1 MLRHEFHPGK
11 LVLGLFLLIAAIA
24 YAGDAGGIW
33 DTPWF
38 VAFPLLLAGLLLG
51 GAAAAVAYG
60 IRGRPGHR
68 STRRSTRRSTD
79 SPTDRSADSST
90 DRSADRPA
98 DHIPGRPADR
108 SPDDSKD
115 G

>member
-38 VAFPLLLAGLLLG
+38 VVFPLLLAGLLLG
-51 GAAAAVAYG
+51 GGAAAVSYG
-60 IRGRPGHR
+60 IRGRPAARTADSGQR
-68 STRRSTRRSTD
+68 STES
-79 SPTDRSADSST
+79 
-90 DRSADRPA
+90 
-98 DHIPGRPADR
+98 
-108 SPDDSKD
+108 
-115 G
+115 

>member
-11 LVLGLFLLIAAIA
+11 LVLGLFLLIAALA

-38 VAFPLLLAGLLLG
+38 VAFPLMLAGLLLG

-60 IRGRPGHR
+60 IRGR
-68 STRRSTRRSTD
+68 STARTANRTT
-79 SPTDRSADSST
+79 A
-90 DRSADRPA
+90 RPA
-98 DHIPGRPADR
+98 DHPTDHIADR
-108 SPDDSKD
+108 TADRRSDDSRD
-115 G
+115 A

>member
-11 LVLGLFLLIAAIA
+11 LVLGLFLLIAAVA

-51 GAAAAVAYG
+51 GAAAAVSCG
-60 IRGRPGHR
+60 IRGRPAAR
-68 STRRSTRRSTD
+68 
-79 SPTDRSADSST
+79 
-90 DRSADRPA
+90 
-98 DHIPGRPADR
+98 PGRPADR
-108 SPDDSKD
+108 TPGGPADDSTD
-115 G
+115 A

>member
-51 GAAAAVAYG
+51 GAAAAVSHG
-60 IRGRPGHR
+60 IRGRPAARAAG
-68 STRRSTRRSTD
+68 
-79 SPTDRSADSST
+79 RSADDST
-90 DRSADRPA
+90 DA
-98 DHIPGRPADR
+98 
-108 SPDDSKD
+108 
-115 G
+115 

>member
-24 YAGDAGGIW
+24 YAGDAGGLW

-51 GAAAAVAYG
+51 GATAAVAYG

-68 STRRSTRRSTD
+68 STRHSTRH
-79 SPTDRSADSST
+79 ST
-90 DRSADRPA
+90 DRSPGPSTDLPA

-108 SPDDSKD
+108 SPDDSTD

>member
-38 VAFPLLLAGLLLG
+38 VAFPLLLAGLLLA
-51 GAAAAVAYG
+51 GAAAAVSYG
-60 IRGRPGHR
+60 IRGRPTARAKGR
-68 STRRSTRRSTD
+68 SDSTE
-79 SPTDRSADSST
+79 A
-90 DRSADRPA
+90 
-98 DHIPGRPADR
+98 
-108 SPDDSKD
+108 
-115 G
+115 

>member
-33 DTPWF
+33 ETPWF

-51 GAAAAVAYG
+51 GAAAAVSYG
-60 IRGRPGHR
+60 IRGRPTARAADG
-68 STRRSTRRSTD
+68 SSRRTAS
-79 SPTDRSADSST
+79 RSADSST
-90 DRSADRPA
+90 DA
-98 DHIPGRPADR
+98 
-108 SPDDSKD
+108 
-115 G
+115 

>member
-24 YAGDAGGIW
+24 YAGDAGGLW

-68 STRRSTRRSTD
+68 SMRHSTRH
-79 SPTDRSADSST
+79 PTDRSADPST
-90 DRSADRPA
+90 DLPA
-98 DHIPGRPADR
+98 DHIPDRPADR
-108 SPDDSKD
+108 SPDDSTD

>member
-11 LVLGLFLLIAAIA
+11 LVLGLFLLIAAVA

-51 GAAAAVAYG
+51 GAAAAVSYG
-60 IRGRPGHR
+60 IRRPTVRTAERASH
-68 STRRSTRRSTD
+68 STADRAPDHSGGGSTD
-79 SPTDRSADSST
+79 
-90 DRSADRPA
+90 
-98 DHIPGRPADR
+98 G
-108 SPDDSKD
+108 
-115 G
+115 

>member
-38 VAFPLLLAGLLLG
+38 MAFPLLLAGLLLG
-51 GAAAAVAYG
+51 GAAAAVSYG
-60 IRGRPGHR
+60 IRGRSSAR
-68 STRRSTRRSTD
+68 TANRISDRT
-79 SPTDRSADSST
+79 TDRST
-90 DRSADRPA
+90 DRSAD
-98 DHIPGRPADR
+98 
-108 SPDDSKD
+108 DSTD
-115 G
+115 A

>member
-38 VAFPLLLAGLLLG
+38 LAFPLLLAGLLLG
-51 GAAAAVAYG
+51 GAAAAVSYG
-60 IRGRPGHR
+60 IRGRP
-68 STRRSTRRSTD
+68 
-79 SPTDRSADSST
+79 TDRT
-90 DRSADRPA
+90 PRTADR
-98 DHIPGRPADR
+98 GT
-108 SPDDSKD
+108 D
-115 G
+115 GATGA

>member
-51 GAAAAVAYG
+51 GAAAAVSHG
-60 IRGRPGHR
+60 IRSRPAAR
-68 STRRSTRRSTD
+68 AA
-79 SPTDRSADSST
+79 DRSADHST
-90 DRSADRPA
+90 DA
-98 DHIPGRPADR
+98 
-108 SPDDSKD
+108 
-115 G
+115 

>member
-51 GAAAAVAYG
+51 GAASAVSYG
-60 IRGRPGHR
+60 IRGRPAAR
-68 STRRSTRRSTD
+68 SANRASDHTASRPTD
-79 SPTDRSADSST
+79 RVSDHPTDRPRDRSADGSR
-90 DRSADRPA
+90 DA
-98 DHIPGRPADR
+98 
-108 SPDDSKD
+108 
-115 G
+115 

>member
-51 GAAAAVAYG
+51 GAAAAVSYG
-60 IRGRPGHR
+60 IRGRPTAR
-68 STRRSTRRSTD
+68 TANRTSDRASDRT
-79 SPTDRSADSST
+79 TDRT
-90 DRSADRPA
+90 V
-98 DHIPGRPADR
+98 
-108 SPDDSKD
+108 D
-115 G
+115 GSRDA

>member
-51 GAAAAVAYG
+51 GAAAAVSYG
-60 IRGRPGHR
+60 IRGRPSAR
-68 STRRSTRRSTD
+68 SAATTPSRPVDSTSDRIS
-79 SPTDRSADSST
+79 DRS
-90 DRSADRPA
+90 
-98 DHIPGRPADR
+98 G
-108 SPDDSKD
+108 D
-115 G
+115 GSREV

>member
-24 YAGDAGGIW
+24 YAGDAGGLW

-68 STRRSTRRSTD
+68 STRHSTRH
-79 SPTDRSADSST
+79 ST
-90 DRSADRPA
+90 DRSPDPSTDLPA
-98 DHIPGRPADR
+98 DHIPGRPTDR
-108 SPDDSKD
+108 SPDDSTD

>member
-33 DTPWF
+33 ETPWF
-38 VAFPLLLAGLLLG
+38 VAFPLILAGLLLG

-60 IRGRPGHR
+60 IRGR
-68 STRRSTRRSTD
+68 ST
-79 SPTDRSADSST
+79 AQV
-90 DRSADRPA
+90 
-98 DHIPGRPADR
+98 ADR
-108 SPDDSKD
+108 SVDGPKD
-115 G
+115 A

>member
-51 GAAAAVAYG
+51 GAAAAVSYG
-60 IRGRPGHR
+60 IRGRPTAR
-68 STRRSTRRSTD
+68 TANRTSDRTTD
-79 SPTDRSADSST
+79 RATDRTTDRSV
-90 DRSADRPA
+90 
-98 DHIPGRPADR
+98 
-108 SPDDSKD
+108 D
-115 G
+115 GSRDA

>member
-38 VAFPLLLAGLLLG
+38 MAFPLLLAGLLLG
-51 GAAAAVAYG
+51 GAAAAVSYG
-60 IRGRPGHR
+60 IRGRSTARTANRVPDR
-68 STRRSTRRSTD
+68 SPDRIADRT
-79 SPTDRSADSST
+79 TDRSADDST
-90 DRSADRPA
+90 DA
-98 DHIPGRPADR
+98 
-108 SPDDSKD
+108 
-115 G
+115 

>member
-38 VAFPLLLAGLLLG
+38 VAFPLMLAGLLLG
-51 GAAAAVAYG
+51 GAAAAVSYG
-60 IRGRPGHR
+60 IRGRPAAR
-68 STRRSTRRSTD
+68 T
-79 SPTDRSADSST
+79 
-90 DRSADRPA
+90 ADRA
-98 DHIPGRPADR
+98 SDRASDHPV
-108 SPDDSKD
+108 DDSRD
-115 G
+115 A

>member
-38 VAFPLLLAGLLLG
+38 VAFPVLLAGLLLG

-60 IRGRPGHR
+60 IRGRPRHR
-68 STRRSTRRSTD
+68 
-79 SPTDRSADSST
+79 ST
-90 DRSADRPA
+90 DRSTDPSTDRSGDDSTDRPA

-108 SPDDSKD
+108 SPDDSTD

>member
-38 VAFPLLLAGLLLG
+38 VAFPLLVAGLLLG
-51 GAAAAVAYG
+51 GAAAAVSYG
-60 IRGRPGHR
+60 IRGRPVVRTGR
-68 STRRSTRRSTD
+68 STTHAA
-79 SPTDRSADSST
+79 DRSAEDT
-90 DRSADRPA
+90 
-98 DHIPGRPADR
+98 
-108 SPDDSKD
+108 PDA
-115 G
+115 